1 MKIIS
6 NCLRL
11 VPRQFLRFWMKASK
25 TQRHKGRLHVLP
37 ISPCVA
43 RNNVRI
49 SAIRIKRQ
57 KYGAHTEID
66 NNRNSNSNFECQN
79 YLVKKMGAGERYLI
93 HGANGPVF
101 TAKKQMRRRMSA
113 GRMLAQNQRDKH
125 KLSYSPFPR
134 SKNSYF
140 QTEAKCKTFLLKI
153 NFICM
158 RIKKII

>member
-1 MKIIS
+1 
-6 NCLRL
+6 
-11 VPRQFLRFWMKASK
+11 
-25 TQRHKGRLHVLP
+25 
-37 ISPCVA
+37 
-43 RNNVRI
+43 
-49 SAIRIKRQ
+49 
-57 KYGAHTEID
+57 
-66 NNRNSNSNFECQN
+66 
-79 YLVKKMGAGERYLI
+79 MGAGERYLI